1 MNTTDG
7 YANPDLLAET
17 TWLAEN
23 LSNANVRIIDG
34 RPEEKYVD
42 GHIEGAINLEFSAV
56 PGDVEATD
64 GSDFAGMLA
73 AQGIGD
79 QHIIVC
85 YDDAG
90 PPAARLWWLL
100 SYFGVE
106 NVRVLNGGINKWVQE
121 GRDVTSEKPNHSPA
135 SFVPKIVGDL
145 VCSLDHAK
153 KGVNDSGTVFWD
165 TRLEGEYTGEINRGN
180 AADRVG
186 HIPGAVH
193 LEWSTL
199 IEQSTQTIKPANEI
213 RAILEAKGITPDK
226 EVLTY

>member
-1 MNTTDG
+1 MNTSNE

-17 TWLAEN
+17 AWLAEN

-34 RPEEKYVD
+34 RSEEKYIE

-56 PGDVEATD
+56 PGNVEATD

-79 QHIIVC
+79 QNIIVC

-106 NVRVLNGGINKWVQE
+106 NARVLNGGINKWIQE
-121 GRDVTSEKPNHSPA
+121 ERNVTNENPSHSPA
-135 SFVPKIVGDL
+135 SFVPRIVGDL
-145 VCSLDHAK
+145 NCSLDHAK
-153 KGVNDSGTVFWD
+153 NGANDSGTVFWD

-180 AADRVG
+180 APDRVG
-186 HIPGAVH
+186 HIPGAIH

-199 IEQSTQTIKPANEI
+199 IEPSTQTIKPASEI
-213 RAILEAKGITPDK
+213 RTILESHGITPDK